1 MEADLTFKE
10 HHNRCMKT
18 DRAAEAPLKSL
29 ARTYG
34 VVPACVKAV
43 QIACV

>member
-10 HHNRCMKT
+10 HHNRCMNIA
-18 DRAAEAPLKSL
+18 RAAEARLKSL

-34 VVPACVKAV
+34 VVPACVNAV